1 MASNLNV
8 SELDFDQIKDNLKNF
23 MKSQSQFKDYDFD
36 GSGLS
41 VLLDILAYNTHYNAM
56 LAHFAL
62 NEAFLDSAQI
72 RGNVVSRAGL
82 LGYVPR
88 SVLAP
93 RASVNLIV
101 DVTNNDSINLPTTLV
116 LERGT
121 KFTTTVDGVAY
132 TFSSLESQSA
142 IRDDIIEG
150 GVTRKIFNFE
160 SVPIAEGTIRSL
172 SYRVDNDIQNQKFQ
186 ISDADADTSSLRVRV
201 QNNQQSER
209 FDTYQLFTTLQDVV
223 SDTQVYHL
231 QENSSGFY
239 QIFFGD
245 GIIGKKPVNDNIVT
259 LDYLVTQGIAAN
271 GANTFDL
278 VTAFPTLNEP
288 EITVITLTKANG
300 GSVAETTES
309 IRFNAPITFQA
320 QDRAV
325 TSQDY
330 TAIIQKNFA
339 NIESISTWGGE
350 DNLIPDFGKAYISIK
365 PLIGDALT
373 QNEKQEI
380 KAIVKSKNI
389 VSITPEIVDPEF
401 TNLEIDVFFKFNPS
415 LTSRSK
421 SALEALVKDVVL
433 DYNFNQLN
441 RFDGV
446 FRHSE
451 LLSLV
456 DNADAAIVS
465 STIRPF
471 LSKTI
476 TPSVSR
482 VKNDFNLTFTGSFFI
497 QGGGAYNINSTPFK
511 LNGIDHYFGDI
522 AVEGSTSIRQVVIYK
537 IVNNE
542 NIIVRGNVGTI
553 NGDLGTVSLNDF
565 GPDDTTPITITLTPN
580 SLDIAP
586 KRNQI
591 INIDSSK
598 IKSKGSID
606 TIAYSGSAGTISY
619 TTTTRMR

>member
-41 VLLDILAYNTHYNAM
+41 VLMDILAYNTHYNAM

-93 RASVNLIV
+93 RATVKLVV
-101 DVTNNDSINLPTTLV
+101 DVTNSDSINLPTTLV

-121 KFTTTVDGVAY
+121 KFTTSVDGVSY
-132 TFSSLESQSA
+132 TFSSLESQTA
-142 IRDDIIEG
+142 IRFDDPTG
-150 GVTRKIFNFE
+150 TKTFTYDA
-160 SVPIAEGTIRSL
+160 VPIAEGTIRSL
-172 SYRVDNDIQNQKFQ
+172 SYRVDNDIENQKFQ

-201 QNNQQSER
+201 QNNQQSQT

-245 GIIGKKPVNDNIVT
+245 GIIGKKPVNDNIVS

-271 GANTFDL
+271 GANSFDL

-288 EITVITLTKANG
+288 DITVTTIINANG
-300 GSVAETTES
+300 GSAAETTES

-330 TAIIQKNFA
+330 AAIIQKNFA

-350 DNLIPDFGKAYISIK
+350 DNAIPDFGKAYISIK
-365 PLIGDALT
+365 PLIGEALT
-373 QNEKQEI
+373 ENEKNEI
-380 KAIVKSKNI
+380 KGIVKSKNI

-401 TNLEIDVFFKFNPS
+401 TSVELDVIFKYNPS

-421 SALEALVKDVVL
+421 SALESLVKDVVL

-451 LLSLV
+451 LLALV
-456 DNADAAIVS
+456 DNADPAITS
-465 STIRPF
+465 STVRPF
-471 LSKTI
+471 LFKTI
-476 TPSVSR
+476 IPSVSK
-482 VKNDFNLTFTGSFFI
+482 VKNDFTLTFAGNFFI
-497 QGGGAYNINSTPFK
+497 TKGTPFNISSSAFK
-511 LNGIDHYFGDI
+511 LDGVDHFFGDTEI
-522 AVEGSTSIRQVVIYK
+522 VDSDDRTIIIYK
-537 IVNNE
+537 VVNNE
-542 NIIVRGNVGTI
+542 NVIVNGNVGLI
-553 NGDLGTVSLNDF
+553 SADLGIVTLNNF
-565 GPDDTTPITITLTPN
+565 APDDTTPIRVTLSPN

-586 KRNQI
+586 KRNEI
-591 INIDSSK
+591 INIESSK
-598 IKSKGSID
+598 INVTGAVDS
-606 TIAYSGSAGTISY
+606 IAYSGSSGTINYS
-619 TTTTRMR
+619 TTTRMR